1 MLVTSPT
8 STDTNNHYLHHHHHP
23 HHQRASSAGGGGG
36 GRGGGMGF
44 LRAPHHTKVPSPL
57 AESISERF
65 STIIDNCHKKIKL
78 LQTPSTLLNNL
89 VT

>member
-1 MLVTSPT
+1 
-8 STDTNNHYLHHHHHP
+8 
-23 HHQRASSAGGGGG
+23 
-36 GRGGGMGF
+36 MGF